1 MRRFLAAIAAAGLAT
16 LTVAPAG
23 AAAVA
28 PTYVSSEPSDGE
40 ELHQAPDRVEVTFS
54 EPLDQSSKLS
64 VEDSCG
70 RQVDDGEVAIDGS
83 AMSVGIALE
92 PSGHYQVS
100 YTATGLAGVTGST
113 EGGFHFMV
121 HFGDKCGGGKGGK
134 GGHNNH
140 GGNNTGGNG
149 NNTGGNN
156 TGGNGNNNEHNN
168 HSGGG
173 SQGGQHSSGSGHSGS
188 GPSSTGTTDHA
199 GSQTHGG
206 GHSSMDS
213 TDNRHGG
220 MHGDDDNKRTKKH
233 GKHRG
238 HRKPKTTVATP
249 DQPGPLAGGS
259 GQPVAPDGSA
269 VMLALGFSLALG
281 TLGGWFLR
289 VSAVR

>member
-54 EPLDQSSKLS
+54 EPLDESSELS

-70 RQVDDGEVAIDGS
+70 RRVDDGNVSIDGS
-83 AMSVGIALE
+83 TMSVGIALK
-92 PSGHYQVS
+92 PSGHYQVD

-113 EGGFHFMV
+113 DGGFHFMV
-121 HFGDKCGGGKGGK
+121 HFGDKCGGGKGGGK

-140 GGNNTGGNG
+140 GGNNTGGSNS
-149 NNTGGNN
+149 NQ
-156 TGGNGNNNEHNN
+156 HNN

-173 SQGGQHSSGSGHSGS
+173 NQGGQHTSGGGHSGS
-188 GPSSTGTTDHA
+188 GHTSTGNTNHA
-199 GSQTHGG
+199 GAATHGS
-206 GHSSMDS
+206 GHSDSMGS
-213 TDNRHGG
+213 TDDRHGG
-220 MHGDDDNKRTKKH
+220 MHGGDHNKRTKKH
-233 GKHRG
+233 GSHRG
-238 HRKPKTTVATP
+238 PGKPKTTSDRA
-249 DQPGPLAGGS
+249 DKPGPLAGGT
-259 GQPVAPDGSA
+259 GQPVAPDGRA
-269 VMLALGFSLALG
+269 VMLALAFSLVLG

-289 VSAVR
+289 VSAAR